1 MLSETESQKNTLFS
15 ESPRSFRSDRIIQS
29 FFTNEENVRLY
40 YKSKNGFIESQCEL
54 GERFRK
60 HFFQIRFITFLVN
73 TIKYCT
79 IDQLRNQQ
87 KRNTRFSLIYD
98 QPLSEERESSTFGE
112 MLAKHQD
119 DLSEKLTT
127 DPASFESSLQNES
140 LAHAF
145 SKLSEKQRLTITL
158 RFALGYKD
166 NEIARILGVS
176 AQAVGKT
183 KNTALKKLKVLMM
196 EGG

>member
-1 MLSETESQKNTLFS
+1 M
-15 ESPRSFRSDRIIQS
+15 
-29 FFTNEENVRLY
+29 
-40 YKSKNGFIESQCEL
+40 IESQCEL
-54 GERFRK
+54 EEKFRK

-73 TIKYCT
+73 TIKFCT

-98 QPLSEERESSTFGE
+98 QPLSEEREASTFGE
-112 MLAKHQD
+112 LLGYYQD
-119 DLSEKLTT
+119 DLLENLTT

-145 SKLSEKQRLTITL
+145 SKLSEKQRLIITL
-158 RFALGYKD
+158 RYALGYKD
-166 NEIARILGVS
+166 NEIARMLGVS

-183 KNTALKKLKVLMM
+183 KKQL
-196 EGG
+196 

>member
-1 MLSETESQKNTLFS
+1 MLSETETQKNTLFS
-15 ESPRSFRSDRIIQS
+15 DVPRSFKSDRIIQS
-29 FFTNEENVRLY
+29 FFMNEENVRLY
-40 YKSKNGFIESQCEL
+40 TNSRNGIKESKYEL
-54 GERFRK
+54 EERFRK
-60 HFFQIRFITFLVN
+60 HFFQVRFITFLVN

-87 KRNTRFSLIYD
+87 KRNSRFALIFD
-98 QPLSEERESSTFGE
+98 QPLSEEQETSTLGE
-112 MLAKHQD
+112 MLGNHQD
-119 DLSEKLTT
+119 DFLENLIT
-127 DPASFESSLQNES
+127 DPATFESSLQNES

-158 RFALGYKD
+158 RYALGYKD
-166 NEIARILGVS
+166 NEIARMLGVS

-183 KNTALKKLKVLMM
+183 KNAALKKLKVLLM

>member
-1 MLSETESQKNTLFS
+1 MMHLGRL
-15 ESPRSFRSDRIIQS
+15 DRIIQS

-40 YKSKNGFIESQCEL
+40 YKSKSGFNDSKCEL
-54 GERFRK
+54 EERFQK

-87 KRNTRFSLIYD
+87 KRNTRFALIYD
-98 QPLSEERESSTFGE
+98 QPLSEEHETSTLGE
-112 MLAKHQD
+112 MIGKHQD
-119 DLSEKLTT
+119 DFLENLIT
-127 DPASFESSLQNES
+127 DPATFESSLQNES

-145 SKLSEKQRLTITL
+145 SKISEKQRLTITL
-158 RFALGYKD
+158 RYALGYKD
-166 NEIARILGVS
+166 NEIARMLGVS
-176 AQAVGKT
+176 AQTVGKT
-183 KNTALKKLKVLMM
+183 KNAALKKLKVLMM